1 MIDPIVD
8 PGSGLFRI
16 KLLVPNPDFQIKPG
30 VEARVILKVNDP
42 K

>member
-8 PGSGLFRI
+8 PGSGLFRV

-30 VEARVILKVNDP
+30 VEARVLLNTP
-42 K
+42 KPK